1 MEGETMMNVS
11 MLDFFYSVIILALFI
26 RIFWNAINRTH
37 QLSHDFKKL
46 VNLEKELE
54 TRDLNQAEL
63 EELGKELQ
71 KHKRKSK

>member
-1 MEGETMMNVS
+1 MINVG
-11 MLDFFYSVIILALFI
+11 MLDFFYSVMILALCI
-26 RIFWNAINRTH
+26 RILWNAINRTH

-54 TRDLNQAEL
+54 TRGLNQAEL
-63 EELGKELQ
+63 VELRKELQ